1 MVRPARAGEAAAL
14 AEVAAATFPLACPPA
29 MTAEDIGDYV
39 AEHLSEE
46 HFAQYLADP
55 ARSLLVLEEGT
66 GSGGRLTGY
75 SMLIHTP
82 PADPEVLAALTV
94 RPSSMLSK
102 FYVRPDA
109 HGSGLAHRLLAATF
123 DTAASTGARAVWLSV
138 NDENLRAQKFYAK
151 NGFRT
156 VGRMDF
162 PTARLV
168 LRDFVLER
176 IL

>member
-1 MVRPARAGEAAAL
+1 VVRRAGTEEAAAL

-29 MTAEDIGDYV
+29 MTAEDIDAYV
-39 AEHLSEE
+39 AGHLSAE
-46 HFAQYLADP
+46 HFARYLADP
-55 ARSLLVLEEGT
+55 ARSLLVLEESTGT
-66 GSGGRLTGY
+66 GVRLTGY
-75 SMLIHTP
+75 SMLIHIP
-82 PADPEVLAALTV
+82 SADPEVKAALTV

-109 HGSGLAHRLLAATF
+109 HGSGLAHRLMAATF
-123 DTAASTGARAVWLSV
+123 DAAADAGARAVWLSV
-138 NDENLRAQKFYAK
+138 NDENLRAQRFYAK

-162 PTARLV
+162 PTARLI

-176 IL
+176 AL